1 MQSTHL
7 RHPEERRS
15 RVSKD
20 ASYRGHP
27 MNQSDIRAIALSL
40 PEAEEHPH
48 FDKTSFRVRGKIF
61 STLTADGEQVMVKLP
76 LEIKAAVEQAHP
88 EAFVPLPGAWGRSGA
103 TLLVIAAMKDDT
115 LADLVRLAWRQVAPK
130 TLLTGG
136 MA

>member
-1 MQSTHL
+1 MTA
-7 RHPEERRS
+7 
-15 RVSKD
+15 D
-20 ASYRGHP
+20 
-27 MNQSDIRAIALSL
+27 DIRAIALSL
-40 PEAEEHPH
+40 PEAEEYPH
-48 FDKTSFRVRGKIF
+48 FDKASFRVRGKIF